1 MEMGFLFLSQNLRKF
16 IYPLNIHIVMSRKI
30 VWSLASVCFAMS
42 TLLSLVGLISVIQI
56 YFNVSIYYASLYA
69 SIFAGTLGV
78 SSLFTPALFSR
89 FEKKKLMLSILLI
102 TAVCNLIDIF
112 VGNYNISLIFRI
124 IPAFFYPVA
133 VSSALTIIGEISPK
147 DTNKVVLG
155 ISAGSILGLSI
166 TSYLGLTYGFQSA
179 MLWYGAI
186 NIVSF
191 ILTYLFV
198 PNFEGNKEPVV
209 LQISHAKSKLFLYSI
224 IFVFF
229 MVVGISITYN
239 YIPTYLSQVTLMN
252 PEFLFITL
260 LLMGLISMVGTTIC
274 GYCIQKNGDLTIL
287 FYPIGFT
294 IIMFVLG
301 TFVRIPF
308 MEFCVLMIFSI
319 FDGSAYTVSQYWVT
333 SSVPQSPEFA
343 NGIFLLMCNLSIFI
357 GTMIGGAIIDAIDMT
372 YIFIGSMIMMILA
385 IPFVIIRIKTHPKV
399 GQITRD

>member
-1 MEMGFLFLSQNLRKF
+1 
-16 IYPLNIHIVMSRKI
+16 MSRKI

-78 SSLFTPALFSR
+78 SSLFTPAVFSR

-124 IPAFFYPVA
+124 IPAFFYPIA

-186 NIVSF
+186 NVMAF
-191 ILTYLFV
+191 ILTFLFV

-209 LQISHAKSKLFLYSI
+209 LQISHAKSRLFLFSI
-224 IFVFF
+224 LFVFF

-239 YIPTYLSQVTLMN
+239 YIPTYLSQVTKMN
-252 PEFLFITL
+252 AEFLFMTL

-274 GYCIQKNGDLTIL
+274 GYCIHKNGDLTIL
-287 FYPIGFT
+287 LYPIGFT
-294 IIMFVLG
+294 IILFVLG
-301 TFVRIPF
+301 TVVRIPF
-308 MEFCVLMIFSI
+308 MEFCVLMVFSI
-319 FDGSAYTVSQYWVT
+319 FDGSAYTISQYWVT

-357 GTMIGGAIIDAIDMT
+357 GTMIGGAIIDVIDMT

-385 IPFVIIRIKTHPKV
+385 IPFVIIRIKAYPKV
-399 GQITRD
+399 GQISSD